1 MKTER
6 LSPAQLLQNNSTKLK
21 KNVHQDSNIFQE
33 NPESEKIHPKEI
45 SKPKE
50 EKRELG
56 DYQIEAI
63 RKLLDEA
70 IEWRD
75 LRYYRNE
82 HDGIMYVDVVNR
94 ETGEVIRT
102 IPEPDIQRE
111 LSKGHYGPGTHINID
126 G

>member
-6 LSPAQLLQNNSTKLK
+6 LSPAQLLRKNSTKLK
-21 KNVHQDSNIFQE
+21 TPQESNQFQE
-33 NPESEKIHPKEI
+33 NFKSEKIPSNEA
-45 SKPKE
+45 SQPKE

-56 DYQIEAI
+56 DYQVEAI
-63 RKLLDEA
+63 RKMLDAA

-82 HDGIMYVDVVNR
+82 HDGIMYVDVVDR

-111 LSKGHYGPGTHINID
+111 LSKGHYAAGTHINID